1 RRHPVLL
8 RAPAPRGNP
17 AGARA
22 EARMNAYASV
32 ALQAFPS
39 QEDLVTANAGL
50 VKRIACHLAARL
62 PASVE
67 MDDLVQAGMLGL
79 LEAAATF
86 DPARG
91 ASFETWAGIRIR
103 GAMLDEVRKLDWTP
117 RSVHRKVREVAE
129 AMRAIEARTG
139 RAAEGREIAAHL
151 GISLDDY
158 HAILRDASASRL
170 FSLDEALEDGEQRLP
185 AAAAADGAPEQALAQ
200 AQFARRL
207 AEAVLRLPERERLVL
222 SLYYEREM
230 NLKEIGAVL
239 EVTESRVC
247 QIHGQALV
255 RLRSMLEA

>member
-1 RRHPVLL
+1 MNGHAMYSEVQRQGENDFVVQH
-8 RAPAPRGNP
+8 AP
-17 AGARA
+17 
-22 EARMNAYASV
+22 
-32 ALQAFPS
+32 
-39 QEDLVTANAGL
+39 L
-50 VKRIACHLAARL
+50 VKRLAQHMMGRL
-62 PASVE
+62 PSAVQL
-67 MDDLVQAGMLGL
+67 DDLIQAGMIGL
-79 LEAAATF
+79 LEASRQYDASQ
-86 DPARG
+86 G
-91 ASFETWAGIRIR
+91 ASFQTYAGIRIR